1 MFFSTVLFFNNNLLT
16 PLNEDQSEGLLTEQE
31 CCKTL
36 KDMDSNKTPSL
47 DGFTCE
53 FHKLFWDNIKQHV
66 MASINYGFERVQLSI
81 RQRSIIALAPKKD
94 KPTNLLSNLRPIS
107 FLNTLYYKTDTKATA
122 IRLEALLPLVMKAD
136 QTGYIKGRSLV
147 IIYSYSAEKKSR
159 YCCLPRLRKGISLY
173 RMEFPF

>member
-31 CCKTL
+31 CCKNL
-36 KDMDSNKTPSL
+36 KDMDCNKTPGL

-53 FHKLFWDNIKQHV
+53 FHKLFWDNMKQHV

-94 KPTNLLSNLRPIS
+94 KPTNLLSNPRPIS
-107 FLNTLYYKTDTKATA
+107 LLNTLYYKTGTKATA
-122 IRLEALLPLVMKAD
+122 KRLEALLPLVISKSWSNWPY
-136 QTGYIKGRSLV
+136 QRTV
-147 IIYSYSAEKKSR
+147 ISDNI
-159 YCCLPRLRKGISLY
+159 
-173 RMEFPF
+173 